1 MHQNAAFPEAE
12 NILWDLA
19 TSDDINYT
27 EYFRELAEEQTLFWR
42 RHCGRSNGRSVIE
55 STLILCI
62 QINND
67 RKFTK

>member
-27 EYFRELAEEQTLFWR
+27 LNTSENWLKSEDYCPEFEGIVEEVT
-42 RHCGRSNGRSVIE
+42 E
-55 STLILCI
+55 EA
-62 QINND
+62 
-67 RKFTK
+67 